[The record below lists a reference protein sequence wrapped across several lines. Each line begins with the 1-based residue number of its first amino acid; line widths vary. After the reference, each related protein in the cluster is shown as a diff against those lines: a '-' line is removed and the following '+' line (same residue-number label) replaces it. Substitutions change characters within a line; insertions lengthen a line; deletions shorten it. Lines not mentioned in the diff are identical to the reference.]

1 VESLFKTRNVTFEDL
16 QERLVRLVRRRIS
29 NGEFTERG
37 LARIA
42 GISQPQIHNFLKGAR
57 KLSPE
62 FADRLMLRFGIGILD
77 LFEPRE
83 LLEQAAIRG
92 AARVSPDVSDLKKPV
107 QSAESLHP
115 SGDYFGSRAGR
126 G

>member
-1 VESLFKTRNVTFEDL
+1 MTYFPVESAFRSRNATFEEL
-16 QERLVRLVRRRIS
+16 QQRLARLVRTHIG

-37 LARIA
+37 LARMT

-77 LFEPRE
+77 LFETGE
-83 LLEQAAIRG
+83 LLEQAALG
-92 AARVSPDVSDLKKPV
+92 SPWKKPV
-107 QSAESLHP
+107 QSELSLHATNGHFR
-115 SGDYFGSRAGR
+115 SGT
-126 G
+126 